1 MSVFPSTALITDV
14 LNLIKNNT
22 PFLALYTSSPN
33 AGGGGTEVSGGSY
46 ARKAVTFGT
55 ISGGQMAN
63 TSAVTFSGLPSGSGG
78 SQLIVTHFGILTSL
92 TGSTLKVYGA
102 INTQAVVVT
111 GDQIQFPVGSIVI
124 NLSGS

>member
-1 MSVFPSTALITDV
+1 MSVLPSTALITDT

-22 PFLALYTSSPN
+22 PHLALYTVSPS

-46 ARKAVTFGT
+46 ARLPITFGT
-55 ISGGQMAN
+55 ITGGSMSN
-63 TSAVTFSGLPSGSGG
+63 TTALTFSGLPNAT
-78 SQLIVTHFGILTSL
+78 ITHYGILTSL

-102 INTQAVVVT
+102 INTSAVVIS
-111 GDQIQFPVGSIVI
+111 GDQVQFPIGSIVI